1 MFVSLEGLDGVGKS
15 TQARLLA
22 ERLRA
27 AGHEVVECREPGGT
41 PLGERVRTLVLDHGD
56 WDVTPRAEALLFAA
70 SRAQLVADVIA
81 PALDRGAW
89 VICDRYI
96 DSSVAYQ
103 GFARGLGEDRVR
115 DLNLMVTNGL
125 LPDRTFLVLLDP
137 EEARSR
143 GAGDPDRIEREGD
156 AFWRRADE
164 GFRAL
169 AAEFPERI
177 VALDGTGSPDEIA
190 KGVREHVRALL

>member
-41 PLGERVRTLVLDHGD
+41 PLGERVRSLVLDHGD

-81 PALDRGAW
+81 PALARGAW

-96 DSSVAYQ
+96 DSSVAFQ
-103 GFARGLGEDRVR
+103 GGGRGLGPTRCATSACSPPAGCCR
-115 DLNLMVTNGL
+115 I
-125 LPDRTFLVLLDP
+125 
-137 EEARSR
+137 ARSSSSR
-143 GAGDPDRIEREGD
+143 TPREAAEADRIESEGD
-156 AFWRRADE
+156 
-164 GFRAL
+164 GFRAAVSEAFAAIA
-169 AAEFPERI
+169 AAEPAR
-177 VALDGTGSPDEIA
+177 VAAVDADADVATVADRVWTAL
-190 KGVREHVRALL
+190 RA